1 MSRYTALTCIVLT
14 ALVLLAPRAP
24 TQAQNEDPAIDEAAI
39 AALVRGFART
49 REPNDSDAAALSA
62 LLTADVDQL
71 HASGSIRIGRDDV
84 IADSLAASQA
94 AGGRFTIELESL
106 RWLTDNT
113 VIVDGHYGSLGR
125 ADNAPTRTSMVIV
138 LREGEWKIAAIRNM
152 SPATLTL

>member
-1 MSRYTALTCIVLT
+1 MRRYTALTCIVLT

-39 AALVRGFART
+39 TALVRGFARA
-49 REPNDSDAAALSA
+49 REPNDGDAAALSA

-71 HASGSIRIGRDDV
+71 HASGSMRIGRDDV

-113 VIVDGHYGSLGR
+113 VIVDGHYGSHGR
-125 ADNAPTRTSMVIV
+125 ADAPTRTSMVIV
-138 LREGEWKIAAIRNM
+138 LRDGEWKIAAIRNM